1 MGFMRRLTYLW
12 MLVLIVP
19 LAQALAGEPESIS
32 SPVQS
37 ATTPS
42 QPSDASAVANA
53 DDEAAKAATAAE
65 AAKAAEAEKQK
76 KITQR
81 MHALGYQPKMVNGTL
96 LYCHKVPQLGSHFE
110 KWECGTPEG
119 YEKAAQESKDAVN
132 EMRQKSLGLNPRAN

>member
-1 MGFMRRLTYLW
+1 MGFMRRLTYTW
-12 MLVLIVP
+12 MLVLIAP
-19 LAQALAGEPESIS
+19 FAQALAGEPEVTS
-32 SPVQS
+32 SPAQS

-42 QPSDASAVANA
+42 ETGAPPAGSPAVANA
-53 DDEAAKAATAAE
+53 NDEAAKAAE
-65 AAKAAEAEKQK
+65 AADAAEKQK

-119 YEKAAQESKDAVN
+119 YEKAAQASKDAVN
-132 EMRQKSLGLNPRAN
+132 EMRQKSLTLNPRGN

>member
-1 MGFMRRLTYLW
+1 
-12 MLVLIVP
+12 LIAP
-19 LAQALAGEPESIS
+19 LAQGLAGEPEVVS
-32 SPVQS
+32 SPTQS

-42 QPSDASAVANA
+42 ETGASPAGSPAVANA
-53 DDEAAKAATAAE
+53 NDEAAKAAE
-65 AAKAAEAEKQK
+65 AAEKQK

-119 YEKAAQESKDAVN
+119 YEKTAQSSKDAVN
-132 EMRQKSLGLNPRAN
+132 EMRQKSLSLNPRGN